1 MTESKQTT
9 QARYPWR
16 ATLRTVFAAVIALA
30 ALMPALVNA
39 SGVDQTAGAAA
50 GAIAVAGGITRIM
63 AVPGVNDFLQ
73 RFLPFLAS
81 APK

>member
-16 ATLRTVFAAVIALA
+16 AVLRTVFAGIVALA

-39 SGVDQTAGAAA
+39 SGLAETSTAA
-50 GAIAVAGGITRIM
+50 GGVLAVAGGITRIM

-73 RFLPFLAS
+73 RFVPWLAA